1 MKLINADKYKKDI
14 EHYRNTICY
23 QRNVTMDDCMRILD
37 KQEDAF
43 DKIRAE
49 ITAIVINGQVDEHTM
64 FIRTGEYVKQMALEI
79 IDRYME
85 GESSKIIRCSN
96 CGNEN
101 FADKKW

>member
-37 KQEDAF
+37 KQEDVL

-49 ITAIVINGQVDEHTM
+49 IKNDCLLKKYPSSPFSCGLRLAMG
-64 FIRTGEYVKQMALEI
+64 I
-79 IDRYME
+79 IDKYKA
-85 GESSKIIRCSN
+85 ESEDNECII
-96 CGNEN
+96 
-101 FADKKW
+101 